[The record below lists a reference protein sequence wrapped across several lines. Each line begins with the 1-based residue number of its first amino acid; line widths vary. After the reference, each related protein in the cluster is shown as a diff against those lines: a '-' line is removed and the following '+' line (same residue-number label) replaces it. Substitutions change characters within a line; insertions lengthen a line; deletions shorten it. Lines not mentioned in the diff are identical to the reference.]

1 MTNEPGSAVIWSGKY
16 LSAPV
21 SSETRTIW
29 TSLEPGE
36 DDDGGACARV
46 DEKKVVRDRIA
57 ARVGERC
64 IVLGWVEVVDG
75 RTGGGV

>member
-1 MTNEPGSAVIWSGKY
+1 M
-16 LSAPV
+16 

-64 IVLGWVEVVDG
+64 IVADWGFEVVDG
-75 RTGGGV
+75 RTGGGVGVLS